1 MSKRSREEGGS
12 TQGLTVS
19 AEVASACSGKH
30 WSERGGERDLRR
42 WEVEDDDVEALG
54 GVRRCTARRGGRG
67 ILGGAL
73 GHLRASPGWRCPRWW
88 RAAATEAFGRE
99 EQRRGRAF
107 GGERGRAGR
116 LWGSRGIVQTRRG
129 GARQAGREEVAAA
142 CSCARRAR
150 ALAYWREEE
159 GDRRAPGG
167 LGRQLGRPGGFGGCQ
182 VGIFSLCF
190 LFF

>member
-1 MSKRSREEGGS
+1 MHSSTRRKRGTRRSS
-12 TQGLTVS
+12 WASQGVAGMAVS
-19 AEVASACSGKH
+19 AVVAS
-30 WSERGGERDLRR
+30 GGD
-42 WEVEDDDVEALG
+42 G
-54 GVRRCTARRGGRG
+54 GVRA
-67 ILGGAL
+67 
-73 GHLRASPGWRCPRWW
+73 
-88 RAAATEAFGRE
+88 E

-167 LGRQLGRPGGFGGCQ
+167 LGRQLGRPGGLH
-182 VGIFSLCF
+182 SR
-190 LFF
+190 